1 MVRGVLMIL
10 IFLVFKFSIA
20 QDYKRAPNSY
30 IYDINYAEVYR
41 YGGLQIP
48 VIKAYHAWN
57 DVNGF
62 LNQPIPNGVQTA
74 YVYWEDVPGLIRQ
87 VEISG
92 TNESANINVAID
104 SGKGKGNALIS
115 FHVGPNGDASDPIYW
130 TWHVWVT
137 DDPTNGIEYSK
148 GFETDLDEIRFDPLH
163 MDRNL
168 GAVSDEFLGNDWNKS
183 SGLFYQWG
191 RKDPFPPLLHKDRS
205 YYELTGLIGNI
216 VDEDVNS
223 VQGSH
228 YNMVIRPYDNESDNI
243 KYSIK
248 NPSDFIIGKTSQ
260 TWFSSSFKQ
269 SDQPEHAWDLW
280 ADNFKGGKSNANSSN
295 PDISSDSKS
304 YELKSVYDPCP
315 GGWRVISNYGREAVN
330 NNLSPYGRG
339 GGGNDDNYNAW
350 SSQNGF
356 YLDPNINNGKP
367 LSNIYSF
374 VENPSFENLK
384 IYPKLGF
391 DFSKVNG
398 RNLGLIPVS
407 GRFVLYPLYSD
418 YTHAIYQ
425 DEGADGGLWSAT
437 FGSSNPRF
445 VYFIADADQEDD
457 GIGRYRF
464 RINEVE
470 NSSAGLNVRCIKD
483 PNEDHIG
490 VFRTQYI
497 STPEYVIYKNGL
509 NNPNSYLIKDLSQ
522 ALEIPVNKAFSVY
535 NQILSENGDM
545 LPESDL
551 KANVMWTTNQELIDK
566 IKIIPSADPKDSK
579 IRVEFNEG
587 QTGNAVVSLHNGS
600 LQNPAYW
607 SWHIWVPNS
616 EIQTITYTTEDI
628 INAEFHIINATKSKY
643 PPLTTEFMDRNLG
656 AIESFPNVSNLN
668 SPNATEKELIK
679 KSGGFHYQWGRKDPI
694 PNFSFVGT
702 DESYEI
708 YKGIEVDANG
718 KVFYQTITSN
728 DYDSFYTEE
737 YSTYSNAAGVNGSDD
752 KFSKAT
758 KVLKYA
764 VENPLNF
771 LYHSGTGESYS
782 APNEIV
788 YEEIRDWISNS
799 VGSNGDRHLL
809 ANRWGHATEKS
820 PFDPCPEGW
829 RVPDVSWVLLRTS
842 GKGTSPWYFGN
853 NGADGVDQRDYYN
866 ISTSY
871 GGEVV
876 KVNSKNAGW
885 IFNSNQYAI
894 GNFPKTGIRGEL
906 GGMEISETTGVWTA
920 AMSDYMTGYALG
932 MQFNKE
938 NYMRTATGVYPQ
950 AAMNVRC
957 SKDVPRYVADR
968 SDLLNTEEFVIE
980 EGESILV
987 YPNPVHDFLNIH
999 SQKDLEYSLFDINGK
1014 LIRSEKTK
1022 NNRIEFSQLPK
1033 GVYILILDNQFSK
1046 KIIKK

>member
-1 MVRGVLMIL
+1 M
-10 IFLVFKFSIA
+10 
-20 QDYKRAPNSY
+20 
-30 IYDINYAEVYR
+30 
-41 YGGLQIP
+41 
-48 VIKAYHAWN
+48 
-57 DVNGF
+57 
-62 LNQPIPNGVQTA
+62 
-74 YVYWEDVPGLIRQ
+74 
-87 VEISG
+87 
-92 TNESANINVAID
+92 
-104 SGKGKGNALIS
+104 
-115 FHVGPNGDASDPIYW
+115 
-130 TWHVWVT
+130 
-137 DDPTNGIEYSK
+137 
-148 GFETDLDEIRFDPLH
+148 
-163 MDRNL
+163 
-168 GAVSDEFLGNDWNKS
+168 
-183 SGLFYQWG
+183 
-191 RKDPFPPLLHKDRS
+191 
-205 YYELTGLIGNI
+205 
-216 VDEDVNS
+216 
-223 VQGSH
+223 
-228 YNMVIRPYDNESDNI
+228 
-243 KYSIK
+243 
-248 NPSDFIIGKTSQ
+248 
-260 TWFSSSFKQ
+260 
-269 SDQPEHAWDLW
+269 
-280 ADNFKGGKSNANSSN
+280 
-295 PDISSDSKS
+295 
-304 YELKSVYDPCP
+304 
-315 GGWRVISNYGREAVN
+315 
-330 NNLSPYGRG
+330 
-339 GGGNDDNYNAW
+339 
-350 SSQNGF
+350 
-356 YLDPNINNGKP
+356 
-367 LSNIYSF
+367 
-374 VENPSFENLK
+374 
-384 IYPKLGF
+384 
-391 DFSKVNG
+391 
-398 RNLGLIPVS
+398 
-407 GRFVLYPLYSD
+407 
-418 YTHAIYQ
+418 
-425 DEGADGGLWSAT
+425 
-437 FGSSNPRF
+437 
-445 VYFIADADQEDD
+445 
-457 GIGRYRF
+457 
-464 RINEVE
+464 
-470 NSSAGLNVRCIKD
+470 
-483 PNEDHIG
+483 
-490 VFRTQYI
+490 
-497 STPEYVIYKNGL
+497 
-509 NNPNSYLIKDLSQ
+509 
-522 ALEIPVNKAFSVY
+522 
-535 NQILSENGDM
+535 LSEN
-545 LPESDL
+545 DL
-551 KANVMWTTNQELIDK
+551 KANVLWTTNQELIDK
-566 IKIIPSADPKDSK
+566 IELIPSADPKDSK
-579 IRVEFNEG
+579 IRVEFNED

-616 EIQTITYTTEDI
+616 EIQTITHTTEDI
-628 INAEFHIINATKSKY
+628 INAEFHIINATKSKYPPLTTEFMDRNLGAIESFPNVSNLNSPNATEKELIKKSGGFHYQWGRKDPIPNFSFVGTDESYEIINAECHIINATKSKY

-871 GGEVV
+871 GGGTV
-876 KVNSKNAGW
+876 KVNSKSAGW
-885 IFNSNQYAI
+885 IFNSNQYTI

-938 NYMRTATGVYPQ
+938 SYMRTATGVYPQ

-1033 GVYILILDNQFSK
+1033 GVYI
-1046 KIIKK
+1046 